1 MSVTLQYDYAVIDET
16 TFQCVACLTSSYEVP
31 LWTYIEID
39 DPSKDYMDHYYNYN
53 GDKLWYED
61 AEFTILAEGLN

>member
-1 MSVTLQYDYAVIDET
+1 MVNLQYKYAQLDET
-16 TFQCVACLTSSYEVP
+16 TLQCVGCFTCTYEIP
-31 LWTYIEID
+31 LWNYIEVED
-39 DPSKDYMDHYYNYN
+39 LSLGYEDKYYNYN